1 MALFGNLFGK
11 KPAPREESPAPK
23 AGPGAPVDFFPEG
36 VDMSDWDQVF
46 SACLGK
52 MYTVQIRLAEL
63 VKDEPDWYV
72 DFEKGTLTL
81 GKHQFRVQFLGSE
94 SYVSNSWLW
103 GWENVNNFP
112 NNVLGQAH
120 IARTYGQAWGLEP
133 LMYPQCELN
142 DTFNGHN
149 FSMVVCGALAAFVAL
164 CEMPKELFAPV
175 DGITF
180 ISSVSQC
187 IQQFCLDHKIFVEA
201 FLRWNQTPFDWS
213 GDTLTAHF
221 DTSDII
227 VDFEQAG
234 ENYRI
239 KNLKGVAP

>member
-149 FSMVVCGALAAFVAL
+149 FSMVVCCPPLWPCARCPRSSLPRWTASRLSAASPSASSSSAWTTKFLWRPSCA
-164 CEMPKELFAPV
+164 
-175 DGITF
+175 GIRPPSTGPATP
-180 ISSVSQC
+180 SPPT
-187 IQQFCLDHKIFVEA
+187 
-201 FLRWNQTPFDWS
+201 LRPAS
-213 GDTLTAHF
+213 PRSLSRRG
-221 DTSDII
+221 
-227 VDFEQAG
+227 
-234 ENYRI
+234 RI
-239 KNLKGVAP
+239 TESRI